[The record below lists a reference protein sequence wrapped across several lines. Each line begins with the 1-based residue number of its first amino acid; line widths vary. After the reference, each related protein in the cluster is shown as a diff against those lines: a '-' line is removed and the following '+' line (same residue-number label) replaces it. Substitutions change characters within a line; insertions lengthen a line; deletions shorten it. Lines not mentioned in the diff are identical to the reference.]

1 MHLRLRASIVLTV
14 IIGLLIPVSVSSF
27 LTLDQ
32 RKHALEQRMST
43 EHKRMTAI
51 LALGLQEPLWNID
64 PAGGLPLF
72 ESVFGDKR
80 IVGIVVHDLKNG
92 TFLSRR
98 QPERRAGR
106 LFTRKQAVLYRGEVI
121 GSVSVEMDSGELDEE
136 VARDRA
142 LFGWTV
148 AGQLLLSLLLIVIL
162 LQRRVLVPIR
172 RLMQESGRLAARDL
186 DTPFR
191 WRATDELGQL
201 GMSLESTRQSL
212 KALFSEINSKNKML
226 ESDIEQRAL
235 TQKELQRHR
244 DHLEELVRERTVEL
258 QAAKE
263 RADVANQAKSVFL
276 SSMTH
281 ELRTPLNAILGYA
294 QILKRDKMR
303 SERQSIGLNTIQQS
317 GEHLL
322 MLITDLL
329 DLAKIEAGK
338 FDLMPEPVNL
348 QSFLN
353 GIVNIIRVKAEQKN
367 LAFAFEPAADLPQ
380 ALLIDEKR
388 LRQVLLNLLGNA
400 VKFTDSGHVGLHV
413 TWRPAAEGRIG
424 LRLEVRDSGIGI
436 APGQIEQI
444 FRHFEQVGDV
454 KRQAGGTGLGLAI
467 SRQLVRLM
475 DSELQV
481 HSEVG
486 AGSAFWFEIEA
497 PLAGPGV
504 APASAERLVVGYEGP
519 RKKILVVDDVDANR
533 LVLKDLLEHVGFE
546 IALAVNGREG
556 VRVAGEW
563 QPDAVLM
570 DIVMP
575 VMDGLE
581 ATRLIRA
588 MPGRDGPR
596 IIAISA
602 SVSREDEGATYEAG
616 VDAFMSKPVRQNPLL
631 EKLGELLGLTLAYED
646 EAAEAPTAGAGDDA
660 EMVVPPAPEIEAL
673 CQLAREGNMRAIRKR
688 ADAIAADDA
697 RYAPFAAKL
706 RLLAN
711 TYQSKAILDMVMHYA
726 GPGTAGPGTAG
737 PGTAG
742 PGTTD
747 PSPADP
753 SPADQ
758 GTAAPGT
765 ANPSTAE

>member
-1 MHLRLRASIVLTV
+1 MQMRLRASIVLTV
-14 IIGLLIPVSVSSF
+14 MVGLLIPVSVSSF

-32 RKHALEQRMST
+32 RKDALEHRMQA
-43 EHKRMTAI
+43 EHRRMTAI
-51 LALGLQEPLWNID
+51 LALGMQEPLWNID
-64 PAGGLPLF
+64 PTGGLPLF
-72 ESVFGDKR
+72 ESVFGDHR
-80 IVGIVVHDLKNG
+80 IVGITVQDLKNG
-92 TFLSRR
+92 TFLSKHH
-98 QPERRAGR
+98 PERRAGR
-106 LFTRKQAVLYRGEVI
+106 LFTRRQAVLYRGETI
-121 GSVSVEMDSGELDEE
+121 GSVSVEMDSGELDKE

-162 LQRRVLVPIR
+162 LRRRVLVPIR
-172 RLMQESGRLAARDL
+172 RLMQESARLAARDL
-186 DTPFR
+186 DTPFT

-201 GMSLESTRQSL
+201 GVSLELTRQSL
-212 KALFSEINSKNKML
+212 NALFSEINSKNKIL

-244 DHLEELVRERTVEL
+244 EHLEELVRERTVEL

-263 RADVANQAKSVFL
+263 RADVANQAKSAFL

-348 QSFLN
+348 ASFLN

-367 LAFAFEPAADLPQ
+367 LGFAFAPAADLPP
-380 ALLIDEKR
+380 AVLIDEKR
-388 LRQVLLNLLGNA
+388 LRQVLLNLLDNA
-400 VKFTDSGHVGLHV
+400 VKFTDAGHVGLHV
-413 TWRPAAEGRIG
+413 TARPAAGGRVG
-424 LRLEVRDSGIGI
+424 LRLEVRDNGVGI
-436 APGQIEQI
+436 APDQVEHI
-444 FRHFEQVGDV
+444 FRQFEQVGDV
-454 KRQAGGTGLGLAI
+454 RRQAGGTGLGLAI

-475 DSELQV
+475 DSELRV
-481 HSEVG
+481 RSEVG
-486 AGSAFWFEIEA
+486 AGSAFWFEIEV
-497 PLAGPGV
+497 PLAGAGL
-504 APASAERLVVGYEGP
+504 APASLERMVVGYAGP
-519 RKKILVVDDVDANR
+519 RKRILVVDDVDANR
-533 LVLKDLLEHVGFE
+533 QVLKDLLEHVGFE

-563 QPDAVLM
+563 RPDAVLM

-581 ATRLIRA
+581 ATRVMRA
-588 MPGRDGPR
+588 LPGGGGLR

-602 SVSREDEGATYEAG
+602 SVTREDEGATYEAG
-616 VDAFMSKPVRQNPLL
+616 VDAFMSKPVRQNRLL
-631 EKLGELLGLTLAYED
+631 EKLGELLGLTLAYE
-646 EAAEAPTAGAGDDA
+646 AEVADTLAPGPAHDAGKA
-660 EMVVPPAPEIEAL
+660 VPPAPEIAAL
-673 CQLAREGNMRAIRKR
+673 CQLAREGNMRAIRRR
-688 ADAIAADDA
+688 AEAIEADDA

-711 TYQSKAILDMVMHYA
+711 AYQSKAILDMLMRYA
-726 GPGTAGPGTAG
+726 GPNG
-737 PGTAG
+737 
-742 PGTTD
+742 
-747 PSPADP
+747 
-753 SPADQ
+753 
-758 GTAAPGT
+758 
-765 ANPSTAE
+765 AE